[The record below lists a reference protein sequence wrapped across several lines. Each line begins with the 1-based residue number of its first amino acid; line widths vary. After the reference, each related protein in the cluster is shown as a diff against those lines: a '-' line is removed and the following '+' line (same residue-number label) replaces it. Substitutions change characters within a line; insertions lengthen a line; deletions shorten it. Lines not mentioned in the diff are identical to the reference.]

1 MAAGDHSETRGSP
14 KWALAALLLSL
25 AAVFGSLAL
34 SLALGLRACP
44 LCFYQRAFA
53 LSVAGALG
61 MGLLLGFGG
70 TGRLGL
76 LALPLATGGL
86 GVALFHVWLELN
98 GTLVCPAGLLG
109 IGSAPQQSLAI
120 FVLIFLV
127 LLADALSGPS
137 LGKGLRLCIALAL
150 GAGIAVASLRANPPM
165 VKTSDRPT
173 DICYSP
179 REQQAL

>member
-1 MAAGDHSETRGSP
+1 MAAGDNSATRSSA
-14 KWALAALLLSL
+14 KFVLVALLLSL
-25 AAVFGSLAL
+25 IAVFGSLAL
-34 SLALGLRACP
+34 TRFLGLRACP

-53 LSVAGALG
+53 LSVAGVLG

-98 GTLVCPAGLLG
+98 GTLVCPAGLLS

-120 FVLIFLV
+120 FALIFLV
-127 LLADALSGPS
+127 LLADVLSGGPS
-137 LGKGLRLCIALAL
+137 FGKGFQLCVMLAL
-150 GAGIAVASLRANPPM
+150 GAAITIASLIANPRM
-165 VKTSDRPT
+165 VSSTERPP
-173 DICYSP
+173 DMCYP
-179 REQQAL
+179 V